1 MLGKKLKTIA
11 ALATA
16 TAMLVSMTAC
26 GNGNTASS
34 DTIDNQNKSE
44 VKMDDSTPTA
54 LVKSFMNTIKA
65 GDWDSI
71 PGFFTSKS
79 RPKMAGETVRK
90 SLVEPIKNF
99 TVDESYEDD
108 GDVVV
113 PVHIGDNSFDT
124 KLVKSPE
131 GGWRFDEYDDDTSA
145 HGGTDGLITDIH
157 DHDGVCVEA
166 LGKKRGAVLP
176 GKYVL
181 KCSTSYGIEAS
192 QTVYQGIDG
201 ENSIKYTKW
210 PSKDKLVQQVT
221 DAIKKRFNS
230 GRTEIQTPD
239 GYDIDAIKLT
249 SDIDVQDVGNA
260 GNDVWAKAVFNF
272 TYTLGE
278 SGPQH
283 EWVDNG
289 TGMWWSI
296 DVAPDRMTMTYRI
309 TALNP
314 TDTPDGY
321 ESALSD

>member
-1 MLGKKLKTIA
+1 MLGKKLETIA

-26 GNGNTASS
+26 GNDNTASS
-34 DTIDNQNKSE
+34 DTINNQNKSE
-44 VKMDDSTPTA
+44 VAMDDSTPTA

-90 SLVEPIKNF
+90 SLIEPIKDF

-113 PVHIGDNSFDT
+113 PVRIGDNSFDT
-124 KLVKSPE
+124 KLVRSPE
-131 GGWRFDEYDDDTSA
+131 GGWRFAEYNDDTSA
-145 HGGTDGLITDIH
+145 YGSTDGLITDIQ
-157 DHDGVCVEA
+157 DNDGVCVEA

-192 QTVYQGIDG
+192 QTIYKGIDG
-201 ENSIKYTKW
+201 DNSIEYTKW
-210 PSKDKLVQQVT
+210 PSKDELVQQVT
-221 DAIKKRFNS
+221 DAIEKRFNS
-230 GRTEIQTPD
+230 GRTKIQTPN
-239 GYDIDAIKLT
+239 GEIDAIKLT

-260 GNDVWAKAVFNF
+260 GKDVWAKAVFNF

-278 SGPQH
+278 SGQQY
-283 EWVDNG
+283 EWADDG

-296 DVAPDRMTMTYRI
+296 SVAPDRMTMTYRI

-321 ESALSD
+321 KSALSN

>member
-1 MLGKKLKTIA
+1 MLGKKLETIV

-16 TAMLVSMTAC
+16 TTMLVSMTAC

-44 VKMDDSTPTA
+44 VTMDDSTPTA

-65 GDWDSI
+65 GDWDSV

-90 SLVEPIKNF
+90 SLVETIKDF

-113 PVHIGDNSFDT
+113 PVRIGDNSFDT
-124 KLVKSPE
+124 KLVRSPE
-131 GGWRFDEYDDDTSA
+131 GGWRFAEYDDDTSA
-145 HGGTDGLITDIH
+145 YGSTDGLITDIQ
-157 DHDGVCVEA
+157 DNAGVCVEA

-192 QTVYQGIDG
+192 QTIYKGIDG
-201 ENSIKYTKW
+201 DNSIEYTKW
-210 PSKDKLVQQVT
+210 PSKDELVQQVT
-221 DAIKKRFNS
+221 DAIEKRFNS
-230 GRTEIQTPD
+230 GCTKIQTPN
-239 GYDIDAIKLT
+239 GEINAIKLT

-260 GNDVWAKAVFNF
+260 GKDVWAKAVFNF

-278 SGPQH
+278 SGPQY
-283 EWVDNG
+283 EWADDG

-296 DVAPDRMTMTYRI
+296 SVAPDRMTMTYRI

-321 ESALSD
+321 ESALSN